1 MKYTPKEITEDVN
14 ITPTHPLVNFGYLV
28 VTVLVAIVVLYAL
41 MGVAVDL
48 VVPRLSRKTE
58 IKIGNALLPIALA
71 QFGDEELI
79 DDSRVDYLESVIQ
92 PLVGDDLQDLPLTLH
107 LMETDIANAAI
118 IAGGHVF
125 VTTGLLAE
133 SESENE
139 LGFILAHELGH
150 LANRDAL
157 KGLGRSL
164 FLILGHL
171 ALGVGGSNGG
181 QTSPFLS
188 ATLDLQ
194 SLHYSRHQENAA
206 DRYGLT
212 TTIQHYGHGGYA
224 FDFFQRN
231 SEKEPD
237 FLPEY
242 ALTHPLSKN
251 RISDLESFAQQ
262 QAWPLIGPLKPLPQN
277 IECPD
282 FTCPGNS

>member
-1 MKYTPKEITEDVN
+1 MKYTPKEITEEVN
-14 ITPTHPLVNFGYLV
+14 VTPTHPLVNFGYLV
-28 VTVLVAIVVLYAL
+28 ATVMVSIVVIYAL
-41 MGVAVDL
+41 MGVAVDF
-48 VVPRLSRKTE
+48 VVPRLSRETE

-79 DDSRVDYLESVIQ
+79 DDRRVEYLESVME
-92 PLVGDDLQDLPLTLH
+92 PLVGDELQDLPLTIH

-125 VTTGLLAE
+125 VTTGLLEE

-139 LGFILAHELGH
+139 LGFILGHELGH

-164 FLILGHL
+164 FLILGSF
-171 ALGVGGSNGG
+171 ALGGASNGG
-181 QTSPFLS
+181 QTSPLLNS
-188 ATLDLQ
+188 TLNFQ
-194 SLHYSRHQENAA
+194 SLHYSRQQETEA
-206 DRYGLT
+206 DYYGLT
-212 TTIQHYGHGGYA
+212 TTIQQYGHGGHA
-224 FDFFQRN
+224 LDFFQRN

-251 RISDLESFAQQ
+251 RITNLEDFALQRQ
-262 QAWPLIGPLKPLPQN
+262 WSLTGPLKPLAEN

-282 FTCPGNS
+282 FMCP

>member
-1 MKYTPKEITEDVN
+1 MKYTPKEITEEVN

-28 VTVLVAIVVLYAL
+28 VTVLVSIVGIYAL
-41 MGVAVDL
+41 MGVAVDF
-48 VVPRLSRKTE
+48 VVPRLSRETE
-58 IKIGNALLPIALA
+58 IKIGNTLLPVALA
-71 QFGDEELI
+71 QFGDNELS

-92 PLVGDDLQDLPLTLH
+92 PLVGDDLQDLPITMH

-157 KGLGRSL
+157 KVLGRSL
-164 FLILGHL
+164 FLILGQL
-171 ALGVGGSNGG
+171 ALGIGASNGV

-194 SLHYSRHQENAA
+194 SLHYSRQQENAA

-242 ALTHPLSKN
+242 VLTHPLSKN
-251 RISDLESFAQQ
+251 RISDLERFAQMQ
-262 QAWPLIGPLKPLPQN
+262 NWPLTGSPKPLPEG
-277 IECPD
+277 IECPN
-282 FTCPGNS
+282 FTCPDNS